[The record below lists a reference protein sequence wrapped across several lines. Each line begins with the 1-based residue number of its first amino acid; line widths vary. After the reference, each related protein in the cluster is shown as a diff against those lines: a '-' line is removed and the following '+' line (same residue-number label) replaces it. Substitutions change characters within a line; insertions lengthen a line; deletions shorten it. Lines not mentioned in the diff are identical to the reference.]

1 MNKCT
6 DTEIQEMLP
15 DLLHRTRA
23 DDARE
28 RVETHLASCESCR
41 EELEILRTVKSAAV
55 FAPSIDIDRV
65 VRQIPPY
72 KAIIPGIEAPAW
84 HRPVQWLVAAAAALI
99 IVVGGSILA
108 TRHNARVERFVRTDT
123 LEALVVDNSNAAVPP
138 KWARVDSQQ
147 RANRGAPALAH
158 AHALALAADVDGL
171 SDRSLVQ
178 LMNEMDRFDALPST
192 EPDPVISVDSGDSL

>member
-15 DLLHRTRA
+15 DLLHRTLA

>member
-6 DTEIQEMLP
+6 DVEIQEMLP
-15 DLLHRTRA
+15 DFLHRALA
-23 DDARE
+23 DDATR
-28 RVETHLASCESCR
+28 RVEAHLASCESCR

-55 FAPSIDIDRV
+55 FAPTIDVDRV

-99 IVVGGSILA
+99 IIVGGSTLA
-108 TRHNARVERFVRTDT
+108 TRHNAKVERFVRTDT
-123 LEALVVDNSNAAVPP
+123 LGPLVVDNSNAAVPP

-147 RANRGAPALAH
+147 PTHRGAPALAH

-178 LMNEMDRFDALPST
+178 LMNEMDRFDALPSA

>member
-6 DTEIQEMLP
+6 DSEIQEMLP
-15 DLLHRTRA
+15 DLLDRALA
-23 DDARE
+23 DDARQ
-28 RVETHLASCESCR
+28 RVEAHLASCESCR
-41 EELEILRTVKSAAV
+41 EEMEILRTVKSAAV
-55 FAPSIDIDRV
+55 FAPSIDVDRV

-84 HRPVQWLVAAAAALI
+84 HRPVQWLVAAAATLI
-99 IVVGGSILA
+99 IIVGGSMLA
-108 TRHNARVERFVRTDT
+108 TRHNARVEHSVRIDT
-123 LEALVVDNSNAAVPP
+123 LEPRVVDNSNASLPP
-138 KWARVDSQQ
+138 KWAPVDSQQ
-147 RANRGAPALAH
+147 PIRRGARALAR

-178 LMNEMDRFDALPST
+178 LMNEMDRFDALPSA

>member
-1 MNKCT
+1 MNKCP

-15 DLLHRTRA
+15 DLLHRTLT

-28 RVETHLASCESCR
+28 RVEAHLASCESCR

-55 FAPSIDIDRV
+55 FAPSIDVDRV

-72 KAIIPGIEAPAW
+72 KAIIPGIETPAW

-99 IVVGGSILA
+99 IIVGGSMLA
-108 TRHNARVERFVRTDT
+108 TRHNAKVERFVRTDT
-123 LEALVVDNSNAAVPP
+123 LEPRVVDNSNASLPP
-138 KWARVDSQQ
+138 KWAPVDSQQ
-147 RANRGAPALAH
+147 PIRRGARALAG

-178 LMNEMDRFDALPST
+178 LMNEMDRFDALPSA

>member
-1 MNKCT
+1 MHKCT

-15 DLLHRTRA
+15 DLLNRA
-23 DDARE
+23 LGDDARE
-28 RVETHLASCESCR
+28 RVEAHLARCESCR

>member
-6 DTEIQEMLP
+6 DVEIQEMLP
-15 DLLHRTRA
+15 DFLHRALA
-23 DDARE
+23 DDATR
-28 RVETHLASCESCR
+28 RVEAHLASCESCR

-55 FAPSIDIDRV
+55 FAPTIDVDRV

-84 HRPVQWLVAAAAALI
+84 HRPVQWLVAAAAALVI
-99 IVVGGSILA
+99 IVGGSTLA
-108 TRHNARVERFVRTDT
+108 TRHNAKVERFVRTDT
-123 LEALVVDNSNAAVPP
+123 LEPLVVDNSNASVPP

-147 RANRGAPALAH
+147 RANRGSPALAR

-178 LMNEMDRFDALPST
+178 LMNEMDRFDALPSA

>member
-1 MNKCT
+1 MNRCT

-15 DLLHRTRA
+15 DLLHRTLA

-28 RVETHLASCESCR
+28 RVETHLARCESCR

-55 FAPSIDIDRV
+55 FAPSIDVDRV

-72 KAIIPGIEAPAW
+72 KANIPGIEAPAW

-99 IVVGGSILA
+99 IIVGGSMVA

-123 LEALVVDNSNAAVPP
+123 LEPLVVDNSNA
-138 KWARVDSQQ
+138 D
-147 RANRGAPALAH
+147 
-158 AHALALAADVDGL
+158 D
-171 SDRSLVQ
+171 
-178 LMNEMDRFDALPST
+178 E
-192 EPDPVISVDSGDSL
+192 

>member
-6 DTEIQEMLP
+6 DSEIQEMLP
-15 DLLHRTRA
+15 DLLHRALA
-23 DDARE
+23 DDARQ
-28 RVETHLASCESCR
+28 RVEAHLASCESCR
-41 EELEILRTVKSAAV
+41 EEMEILRTVKSAAV
-55 FAPSIDIDRV
+55 FAPTIDVDRV

-72 KAIIPGIEAPAW
+72 KAIIPGIETPAW

-99 IVVGGSILA
+99 IIVGGSMLA
-108 TRHNARVERFVRTDT
+108 TRHNAKVERFVRTDT
-123 LEALVVDNSNAAVPP
+123 LEPRVVDNSNASLPP
-138 KWARVDSQQ
+138 KWAPVDSQQ
-147 RANRGAPALAH
+147 PIRRGARALAR

-178 LMNEMDRFDALPST
+178 LMNEMDRFDALPSA

>member
-1 MNKCT
+1 MNKCP

-15 DLLHRTRA
+15 DLLHRTLT

-28 RVETHLASCESCR
+28 RVEAHLASCESCR

-55 FAPSIDIDRV
+55 FAPSIDVDRV

-72 KAIIPGIEAPAW
+72 KAIIPAIEAPAW
-84 HRPVQWLVAAAAALI
+84 HRTVQWLVAAAAALI
-99 IVVGGSILA
+99 IIVGGSILA
-108 TRHNARVERFVRTDT
+108 TRHNVRVERLVRTDT
-123 LEALVVDNSNAAVPP
+123 LEPRVVDNSNATVPP

>member
-15 DLLHRTRA
+15 DLLHRTLA

-65 VRQIPPY
+65 VRQIPLY
-72 KAIIPGIEAPAW
+72 KAIIPSIEAPAW